1 MKIWGMIALQ
11 EFSRHSLF
19 GGFLPQDIE
28 RISHLF
34 DIRKFDEGAYLIR
47 EGDANDAMF
56 FLMDG
61 RVRVTRGER
70 ELITFGSGDCF
81 GEIEM
86 LDTKP
91 AAASIRALSAC
102 TAACLDHK
110 AVHELFHVDAKLFSL
125 FMMNLARDLAR
136 RLRRMDELL

>member
-1 MKIWGMIALQ
+1 MIALS
-11 EFSRHSLF
+11 EFSKHSLF
-19 GGFLPQDIE
+19 GGFLPRDID

-34 DIRKFDEGAYLIR
+34 AMKNFDAGDFLIR
-47 EGDANDAMF
+47 EGAPNDSMF
-56 FLMDG
+56 FLVDG
-61 RVRVTRGER
+61 EVTVTRGDR
-70 ELITFGSGDCF
+70 ELITFKAGDCF

-110 AVHELFHVDAKLFSL
+110 AVHMLFHVDAKLFSL

>member
-1 MKIWGMIALQ
+1 MIALS
-11 EFSRHSLF
+11 EFSKHSLF

-34 DIRKFDEGAYLIR
+34 AIRSYAAGEFLIR
-47 EGDANDAMF
+47 EGDPNDSMF
-56 FLMDG
+56 FLTEG
-61 RVRVTRGER
+61 SVRVTRGGR
-70 ELITFGSGDCF
+70 ELIEFTAGDCF

-86 LDTKP
+86 LDTKS
-91 AAASIRALSAC
+91 AAASVVALSKC
-102 TAACLDHK
+102 VAACLDHK
-110 AVHELFHVDAKLFSL
+110 AVHMLFHVDAKLFSL

>member
-1 MKIWGMIALQ
+1 MISLA
-11 EFSRHSLF
+11 EFSKHSLF
-19 GGFLPQDIE
+19 GGFLPSDIE

-34 DIRKFDEGAYLIR
+34 AVRHFVEGEDILR
-47 EGDANDAMF
+47 EGEPNDAMF
-56 FLMDG
+56 FLMEG
-61 RVRVTRGER
+61 KVRVTKGDR
-70 ELITFGSGDCF
+70 ELIEFAAGDSF

-91 AAASIRALSAC
+91 AAASIRALAPC
-102 TAACLDHK
+102 TVACLDHK
-110 AVHELFHVDAKLFSL
+110 AVHMLFHVDAKLFSL